1 MFALIGIAMLLVYAL
16 LVFYIGWSGWSWMKP
31 VVSTRFRILYII
43 AITFLASSF
52 LLGRLFGNSA
62 FLSMIGSYWMA
73 AFSLL
78 IILLPIVHLSL
89 WLIRLTRLRHHE
101 LQKWAG
107 AATLVIFLGLMGYGS
122 FNAYSPVVRNYDIQL
137 DKPAGDLD
145 ALNIVMVSDMHY
157 GGLSGAA
164 HARQMVEE
172 IQALQP
178 DLVLYAGDIIDDDLS
193 AYLNSGIHKI
203 MAEVKAPLG
212 VYAVLGNHDKDK
224 NSTRELIESLE
235 DSHIQ
240 VLHDESIQ
248 IGNNLTLIGRKDRI
262 DDDRAELSELIKDV
276 DLTQPVLLM
285 DHQPYDLDIA
295 EQQGV
300 DVMLSGHTHRGQ
312 IAPFHLITGA
322 IYENDWGHLQK
333 NSFHSIVSSG
343 YGFWGPPIR
352 TGSRSEL
359 VQLQLSFRQ
368 P

>member
-1 MFALIGIAMLLVYAL
+1 MFAFIGIAMLLVYAL

-31 VVSTRFRILYII
+31 VVSARFRILYII
-43 AITFLASSF
+43 CIIFLSSAF
-52 LLGRLFGNSA
+52 ILGRLFSNAA
-62 FLSMIGSYWMA
+62 FLSVIGSYWMA

-101 LQKWAG
+101 LHKWAG

-122 FNAYSPVVRNYDIQL
+122 FNAYSPVVRNYEIQL

-145 ALNIVMVSDMHY
+145 DLNIVMVSDMHY

-164 HARQMVEE
+164 HARKMVEE

-193 AYLNSGIHKI
+193 AYLNKGIDKI

-224 NSTRELIESLE
+224 NSTQELIESLE
-235 DSHIQ
+235 ESHIQ
-240 VLHDESIQ
+240 VLHDKSIQ
-248 IGNNLTLIGRKDRI
+248 IGNNLTLIGRKDRTE
-262 DDDRAELSELIKDV
+262 DDRAELSELIDGV
-276 DLTQPVLLM
+276 DLTQPVLLL

-295 EQQGV
+295 GQQGV

-322 IYENDWGHLQK
+322 IYENDWGYLQK